1 MSDRYQ
7 EGVSMNLQDY
17 ISRHEFLSPIIEAQ
31 SIADRLVEALD
42 ISIEFPSVEECK
54 ALTADGVPVLQHDE
68 ILDRLNP
75 FEGDTDREIFKS
87 IIRQEELDCD
97 PMLRL
102 IVWTMLERAVPEELK
117 ASETW
122 ATWRRNYCPICGRRP
137 VMAQLRKEFQGRA
150 RFMLCDGCHTMWEY
164 NRLGCVYCGNDDL
177 KSIHILEIEA
187 EPDIRLDVCDKCQ
200 AYLKTYNHEGEEQ
213 IYLNDRLTLHF
224 DLLADDEHLIKH
236 GSILTE

>member
-1 MSDRYQ
+1 MTT
-7 EGVSMNLQDY
+7 QDY
-17 ISRHEFLSPIIEAQ
+17 INRHEFLRPIVETQ
-31 SIADRLVEALD
+31 SIVDNLVEKLNLT
-42 ISIEFPSVEECK
+42 IEFPSVEECK